1 MGKKVMLFLC
11 MAFLIPS
18 FLFAEPRILS
28 YSMTPPNPSFGDAV
42 TVHVE
47 FCAQNYNSGWMA
59 LAVSTQPV
67 RVNAALS
74 GVGQVFVISRAGF
87 DVPTSRPATTQ
98 GGVIGY
104 QVSTTTTAAPVC
116 NDCNSTN
123 PNGQLYVE
131 DWVVHVPA
139 ADNFP
144 GCVVDNLYMHIGF
157 KDNNMNESDWHN
169 LQQPACAGASLTWSM
184 PLLPEEFS
192 IRKRVEGV
200 IQEQND
206 LVLFSVDYSYSN
218 GRLTITDTIP
228 SAWNG
233 DLELV
238 SFGPTSITGGIVSGP
253 NPGDRSGTFSWTL
266 PDRTGVKGV
275 AEGTVWMLYR
285 LTTTV
290 PVDSPRTYTN
300 TVSGSMDG
308 ITKTD
313 DASIVTGQAA
323 IDLEKRQSHT
333 LAYPGD
339 IVTYTL
345 EYNINGSKLIAY
357 QPFDDIS
364 GVYTS
369 TPPAGWGFLPQNS
382 TNGTWTV
389 SDVCNTGDRV
399 ITGSVS
405 NEAYPAMIY
414 TAQPFCEGTIVAD
427 ALINPGNTGT
437 AQYEGSDALIIIRNN
452 GQPGNLNMAY
462 ALGISIDDNFGSNI
476 NGNVGFQ
483 KCINGGTCTWPL
495 SVNTIQIVGNKWYRI
510 KIDVKGVTFRAKVW
524 AKGDPEP
531 TGYTITWTDPAPAGM
546 TCDPL
551 NPAGWYAGIGEQGG
565 AMGSTQ
571 DSYNNFM
578 LYEPRIAENAV
589 LYDTVPLDINYVGAS
604 SPPVKVNPMVE
615 WELNNIMNEGGSFT
629 WWGEVTGCGPI
640 TNVGAIDANDP
651 VLPVLSNRVVMSV
664 YCGSPTVTPTV
675 TVTVTSTPTRT
686 STPTST
692 MTATRTITNTATP
705 TRTATATSTVT
716 FTRTATPTSTATRTI
731 TDTATP
737 TVTFTVSATMTATRT
752 ITSTA
757 TPTVTFT
764 VSATMTATRTITST
778 ATPTVSFSNTPTAT
792 PTFTI
797 TVTRTNTPSNTPTPT
812 ITQTYWESMT
822 NTPTVTITRTATP
835 TATQTKT
842 VTFTSTMTDTKTV
855 TATRTAT
862 PTVTVTHM
870 DTATN
875 TKTVTLTRTPTP
887 THTQT
892 LTVTPTSTSTAT
904 RTNTRT
910 VTPTATQTD
919 TATITITVT
928 DTFTMTATPTI
939 TPSPTIT
946 MTLPPFPYVLRI
958 GVYNEAGERVRFICS
973 VPTNKLMS
981 DVDFLSNGDATDV
994 ISNGADIT
1002 ITLNGVET
1010 PYNMGN
1016 GYTSF
1021 VWDGKN
1027 DQAQYVSNGP
1037 YYIKLEQ
1044 LDEYGHSTS
1053 LIKDMQSIRYEEGVE
1068 GRIYNSAGELVKLL
1082 RTQPSAK
1089 GQKVAL
1095 KIQDII
1101 IIEPQSAKIKLYYNE
1116 DEYLEWDGTNEAGL
1130 AVTNGTYEIQV
1141 IMKTAE
1147 GRLIEASK
1155 SVIILTEKTDYL
1167 ADPIIAPN
1175 PVTHK
1180 EGRTLIVWDPLAL
1193 YNPSAAKGIMEI
1205 RIYSLA
1211 GEKVKEIRCALQNGA
1226 AQWDLKSESGGQVS
1240 NGVYVV
1246 VLEAIRDDGQLNR
1259 KKIKMAVK

>member
-1 MGKKVMLFLC
+1 MGKKVVLFVC
-11 MAFLIPS
+11 AAFLMSS
-18 FLFAEPRILS
+18 FVFAQPRINS
-28 YSMTPPNPSFGDAV
+28 FTMTPPNPSFGDAV
-42 TVHVE
+42 TVHIE
-47 FCAQNYNSGWMA
+47 YCAQNYTPGMVD
-59 LAVSTQPV
+59 LAISTQPT

-74 GVGQVFVISRAGF
+74 GVGQVFVISKAGF
-87 DVPTSRPATTQ
+87 DVHTSRPAATQ
-98 GGVIGY
+98 GGEIGY
-104 QVSTTTTAAPVC
+104 PASTTTNAAPVC
-116 NDCNSTN
+116 NDCNSAS
-123 PNGQLYVE
+123 PNGQLYVK
-131 DWVVHVPA
+131 DWVVHVPS

-144 GCVVDNLYMHIGF
+144 GCVVDNLYMHVGF
-157 KDNNMNESDWHN
+157 KDNNMQENDWHN
-169 LQQPACAGASLTWSM
+169 LQEPTCAGKSLTWAM
-184 PLLPEEFS
+184 PLLPAEFN

-228 SAWNG
+228 SAWGG

-238 SFGPTSITGGIVSGP
+238 SFGPTAITGGIVSGP
-253 NPGDRSGTFSWTL
+253 APGATSGTFSWQL

-275 AEGTVWMLYR
+275 ADGTVWMLYR

-290 PVDSPRTYTN
+290 PVGSPRTYTN
-300 TVSGSMDG
+300 TVNGVMNG
-308 ITKTD
+308 ITKSD
-313 DASIVTGQAA
+313 DASIITGQAA
-323 IDLEKRQSHT
+323 IDLEKTQSQT

-369 TPPAGWGFLPQNS
+369 TAPSGWQFLPQNS
-382 TNGTWTV
+382 TNGTWTIQ
-389 SDVCNTGDRV
+389 DPCNTGDRI
-399 ITGSVS
+399 ITGAVS
-405 NEAYPAMIY
+405 SEAYPAMIY
-414 TAQPFCEGTIVAD
+414 TGQPFCEGTIVAD
-427 ALINPGNTGT
+427 ALINPGNTAT
-437 AQYEGSDALIIIRNN
+437 AQYEGADALIIIRNN
-452 GQPGNLNMAY
+452 GVVGTGNMAY
-462 ALGISIDDNFGSNI
+462 ALGISIDDNFGDNP

-483 KCINGGTCTWPL
+483 KCTSSGCIWPL
-495 SVNTIQIVGNKWYRI
+495 SVNNIQIVGNKWYRI
-510 KIDVKGVTFRAKVW
+510 KIDVDGVTFRAKVW
-524 AKGDPEP
+524 PKGDLEP
-531 TGYTITWTDPAPAGM
+531 TGYTITWTDPSPVGM
-546 TCDPL
+546 TCDPA
-551 NPAGWYAGIGEQGG
+551 NPAGWYAGVGEQGG
-565 AMGSTQ
+565 AVGSTQ

-589 LYDTVPLDINYVGAS
+589 LYDTVPLDIAYVGAS
-604 SPPVKVNPMVE
+604 TVPAATNPMVR
-615 WELNNIMNEGGSFT
+615 WNLNNIMNEGGTFT

-640 TNVGAIDANDP
+640 TNVGAIDADDP
-651 VLPVLSNRVVMSV
+651 VLPVFSNEVIMSI

-675 TVTVTSTPTRT
+675 TVTMTSTPTRT

-692 MTATRTITNTATP
+692 MTATRTVTNTATP

-716 FTRTATPTSTATRTI
+716 YTRTATPTSTATRTI

-737 TVTFTVSATMTATRT
+737 TVTFTVSATRTATRT
-752 ITSTA
+752 ITETA
-757 TPTVTFT
+757 TASVTFT
-764 VSATMTATRTITST
+764 VSATRTATKTITST
-778 ATPTVSFSNTPTAT
+778 ATPTVSFTNTPTAT
-792 PTFTI
+792 PTSTI

-822 NTPTVTITRTATP
+822 NTPTITITRTATP

-862 PTVTVTHM
+862 PTVTLTHM

-875 TKTVTLTRTPTP
+875 TKTITLTRTPTP

-892 LTVTPTSTSTAT
+892 LTVTATSTSTAT

-958 GVYNEAGERVRFICS
+958 GVYNEAGERVKLICS

-1010 PYNMGN
+1010 PYNIGD

-1021 VWDGKN
+1021 IWDGKN
-1027 DQAQYVSNGP
+1027 DQAQYVANGP

-1044 LDEYGHSTS
+1044 LDEYGHTTS

-1101 IIEPQSAKIKLYYNE
+1101 IIEPQSPKIKLYYNE
-1116 DEYLEWDGTNEAGL
+1116 DEYLEWDGTNEEGL

-1147 GRLIEASK
+1147 GRVIEASK

-1167 ADPIIAPN
+1167 ADPVIAPN

-1180 EGRTLIVWDPLAL
+1180 EGRTLIVWDPFACC
-1193 YNPSAAKGIMEI
+1193 NSAASKGVMEI

-1211 GEKVKEIRCALQNGA
+1211 GEKVKEIRCALQQGA
-1226 AQWDLKSESGGQVS
+1226 VEWNLKSESGGLVS

-1259 KKIKMAVK
+1259 KKIKMAIK